1 MGWGRLFLLGDV
13 GQQLDLREQQQEL
26 ETLRSSVS
34 IERRM
39 REGADEMIG
48 RLRRENQ
55 EIKLYLAAV
64 VRLLIAKQ
72 VVRLDEI
79 RTIVESLDR
88 DDQKA
93 DGTFTGPIAPERSS
107 DR

>member
-13 GQQLDLREQQQEL
+13 GQQLDLRDQQDEL
-26 ETLRSSVS
+26 ETLRSNVS

-48 RLRRENQ
+48 RLRLENQ

-64 VRLLIAKQ
+64 VRLLLAKQ
-72 VVRLDEI
+72 VVTIDEI
-79 RTIVESLDR
+79 RTIVDTLDR
-88 DDQKA
+88 DDQKS
-93 DGTFTGPIAPERSS
+93 DGTFSGPIVPGK
-107 DR
+107 